1 MSQDEDPDNIPD
13 NHDEN
18 ENIENNENQ
27 NENASNPAGEENPD
41 EDDELFEHLP
51 ADHPHLRR
59 FQISLEDQLKAEEE
73 KLRLLFKEKNED
85 SKKLKRERED
95 IGIALYSLQ
104 QQFANVESN
113 FNEQYSKCKALEEQ
127 QKQESER
134 LQEEV
139 RMYND
144 KFQSVKEQEKMVLQ
158 SSEDLNQLNSMLKY
172 VETYNLQVQSEI
184 KVTKTTAN
192 KVEENIVNQERKKK
206 EQDFFIDMLEMR
218 VKNLTEKKLLYE
230 AQLKS
235 QQDETKEA
243 RVNLAEADE
252 EIQHIIEKKRDLIK
266 DLDKAM
272 FNLRLKDN
280 AKTTVNKNIEEQE
293 EEKLKLGS
301 QINRFRILIRQEN
314 QRNNELEENLKQ
326 CKKKLQ
332 NVENAIKDL
341 QSKHEKLEEK
351 RHFIETSINKTKAE
365 LDNLAKIQ
373 QSLDTELELINKNKV
388 KLLNEARALQ
398 DKNLIVLS
406 NKETHEKQ
414 GDNLSK
420 ANQRL
425 NKEIFDVLV
434 EKFDVLVEKDSKA
447 NEIIRVQIDKVN
459 VESQNIK
466 LKNKLELMNEEITKL
481 EDDYNKKSQRI
492 KTNHK
497 ALEKK
502 QLEMD
507 KLNKDY
513 GELMKNKKGEDEGE
527 FEVAIDKLQNQVKKL
542 RKEIRLKEAEWLAKK
557 QELVKKETIY
567 TNISEECV
575 DKRSKRMILDHKKLR
590 LNANYAMHEKE
601 IKEIEFSLKQLREY
615 EMVKFGKLLGKNM
628 NNNQTLDHQIFDVD
642 IQFKEKLT
650 AMENESMKL
659 EMEIEVLREE
669 KADTLAQIIETERQI
684 HLWERKIELQEQM
697 QKIIKPESGLKE
709 IDEMKIF
716 IHKQKLVYKKLQA
729 DQEKVIKNME
739 RCVQRRNFIKVR
751 YPIDEFG
758 TGNVKVKV
766 SKTKEINEL
775 MDQVNHIKRKKK
787 DYTDKISSTRQ
798 NLERIHKEINDLEG
812 ESFDKQNKAFELRN
826 NYFKEKINSN
836 NLFCKTR
843 QCQEG
848 IKMIEDFKNHVFK
861 PKSRET
867 TEPEFQKLQLENE
880 QLMEKLR
887 NFKDTHNEMAVII
900 EEVMK
905 IPSMPLE

>member
-1 MSQDEDPDNIPD
+1 
-13 NHDEN
+13 
-18 ENIENNENQ
+18 
-27 NENASNPAGEENPD
+27 
-41 EDDELFEHLP
+41 
-51 ADHPHLRR
+51 
-59 FQISLEDQLKAEEE
+59 
-73 KLRLLFKEKNED
+73 
-85 SKKLKRERED
+85 
-95 IGIALYSLQ
+95 
-104 QQFANVESN
+104 
-113 FNEQYSKCKALEEQ
+113 
-127 QKQESER
+127 
-134 LQEEV
+134 
-139 RMYND
+139 
-144 KFQSVKEQEKMVLQ
+144 
-158 SSEDLNQLNSMLKY
+158 
-172 VETYNLQVQSEI
+172 
-184 KVTKTTAN
+184 
-192 KVEENIVNQERKKK
+192 
-206 EQDFFIDMLEMR
+206 
-218 VKNLTEKKLLYE
+218 
-230 AQLKS
+230 
-235 QQDETKEA
+235 
-243 RVNLAEADE
+243 
-252 EIQHIIEKKRDLIK
+252 
-266 DLDKAM
+266 
-272 FNLRLKDN
+272 
-280 AKTTVNKNIEEQE
+280 
-293 EEKLKLGS
+293 
-301 QINRFRILIRQEN
+301 
-314 QRNNELEENLKQ
+314 
-326 CKKKLQ
+326 
-332 NVENAIKDL
+332 
-341 QSKHEKLEEK
+341 
-351 RHFIETSINKTKAE
+351 

-425 NKEIFDVLV
+425 NKEI
-434 EKFDVLVEKDSKA
+434 FDVLVEKDSKA

-798 NLERIHKEINDLEG
+798 NLERIHKEINDLEE

-848 IKMIEDFKNHVFK
+848 IKMVEDFKNHTFR
-861 PKSRET
+861 PKNREI
-867 TEPEFQKLQLENE
+867 TEPEYQKLQLENE

>member
-1 MSQDEDPDNIPD
+1 MNPE
-13 NHDEN
+13 
-18 ENIENNENQ
+18 ENNENQ
-27 NENASNPAGEENPD
+27 NPENQENENQNQQGEQGGENGD

-59 FQISLEDQLKAEEE
+59 FQNSLEEQLKAEEE
-73 KLRLLFKEKNED
+73 KLRLLFKEKTED

-95 IGIALYSLQ
+95 IGISLYSLQ

-139 RMYND
+139 KMYND

-243 RVNLAEADE
+243 RINLSEADL
-252 EIQHIIEKKRDLIK
+252 EIQHIQEKKRDLIK

-293 EEKLKLGS
+293 EEKLKLLS
-301 QINRFRILIRQEN
+301 QINRYRILIRQEN
-314 QRNNELEENLKQ
+314 QKNNELEESLRQ

-332 NVENAIKDL
+332 NVENAIRDL
-341 QSKHEKLEEK
+341 ASKHEKLEEK
-351 RHFIETSINKTKAE
+351 RHFIETSINKTNVE
-365 LDNLAKIQ
+365 LNNLAKIQ
-373 QSLDTELELINKNKV
+373 LSLDAELELINKNKV

-414 GDNLSK
+414 GDNLLK
-420 ANQRL
+420 ANQKL
-425 NKEIFDVLV
+425 NKEI
-434 EKFDVLVEKDSKA
+434 FDVLVEKDSKA

-527 FEVAIDKLQNQVKKL
+527 FEVAIDKLQSQVRKL
-542 RKEIRLKEAEWLAKK
+542 RKEIRNKEAEWLAKK

-567 TNISEECV
+567 NNISEECV

-590 LNANYAMHEKE
+590 LNSNYNMHEKE

-628 NNNQTLDHQIFDVD
+628 SNNQTLKHQIFDVD
-642 IQFKEKLT
+642 IKFKEKLT
-650 AMENESMKL
+650 SMENESMKL

-751 YPIDEFG
+751 YPVDEFG

-787 DYTDKISSTRQ
+787 DYTDKISSTKQ
-798 NLERIHKEINDLEG
+798 NMEIMKKEINDLDE
-812 ESFDKQNKAFELRN
+812 ESYDKQNRAFDLRN

-836 NLFCKTR
+836 NIFCRTR
-843 QCQEG
+843 QFQEG
-848 IKMIEDFKNHVFK
+848 IKLIENYQNGKFRPRNME
-861 PKSRET
+861 SSANEI
-867 TEPEFQKLQLENE
+867 ENIQKENE
-880 QLMEKLR
+880 QLMETLR
-887 NFKDTHNEMAVII
+887 NFKDTHNEMAAII

-905 IPSMPLE
+905 I

>member
-1 MSQDEDPDNIPD
+1 MNPE
-13 NHDEN
+13 
-18 ENIENNENQ
+18 ENNENQ
-27 NENASNPAGEENPD
+27 NPENQENENQNQQGEQGGENGD

-59 FQISLEDQLKAEEE
+59 FQNSLEEQLKAKEE
-73 KLRLLFKEKNED
+73 KLRLLFKEKTED

-95 IGIALYSLQ
+95 IGISLYSLQ

-139 RMYND
+139 KMYND

-243 RVNLAEADE
+243 RINLSEADL
-252 EIQHIIEKKRDLIK
+252 EIQHIQEKKRDLIK

-293 EEKLKLGS
+293 EEKLKLLS
-301 QINRFRILIRQEN
+301 QINRYRILIRQEN
-314 QRNNELEENLKQ
+314 QKNNELEESLRQ

-332 NVENAIKDL
+332 NVENAIRDL
-341 QSKHEKLEEK
+341 ASKHEKLEEK
-351 RHFIETSINKTKAE
+351 RHFIETSINKTNVE
-365 LDNLAKIQ
+365 LNNLAKIQ
-373 QSLDTELELINKNKV
+373 LSLDAELELINKNKV

-414 GDNLSK
+414 GDNLLK
-420 ANQRL
+420 ANQKL
-425 NKEIFDVLV
+425 NKEI
-434 EKFDVLVEKDSKA
+434 FDVLVEKDSKA

-527 FEVAIDKLQNQVKKL
+527 FEVAIDKLQSQVRKL
-542 RKEIRLKEAEWLAKK
+542 RKEIRNKEAEWLAKK

-567 TNISEECV
+567 NNISEECV

-590 LNANYAMHEKE
+590 LNSNYNMHEKE

-628 NNNQTLDHQIFDVD
+628 SNNQTLKHQIFDVD
-642 IQFKEKLT
+642 IKFKEKLT
-650 AMENESMKL
+650 SMENESMKL

-751 YPIDEFG
+751 YPVDEFG

-787 DYTDKISSTRQ
+787 DYTDKISSTKQ
-798 NLERIHKEINDLEG
+798 NMEIMNKEINDLDE
-812 ESFDKQNKAFELRN
+812 ESYDKQNRAFDLRN

-836 NLFCKTR
+836 NIFCRTR
-843 QCQEG
+843 QFQEG
-848 IKMIEDFKNHVFK
+848 IKLIENYQNGKFRPRNME
-861 PKSRET
+861 SSANEI
-867 TEPEFQKLQLENE
+867 ENIQKENE
-880 QLMEKLR
+880 QLMETLR
-887 NFKDTHNEMAVII
+887 NFKDTHNEMAAII

-905 IPSMPLE
+905 I

>member
-1 MSQDEDPDNIPD
+1 MNPD
-13 NHDEN
+13 
-18 ENIENNENQ
+18 ENNENPNPEMVDNNPQ
-27 NENASNPAGEENPD
+27 NENLDQNINPPQDQGENAGD

-59 FQISLEDQLKAEEE
+59 FQNSLEEQLKAEEE
-73 KLRLLFKEKNED
+73 KLRLLFKEKTED

-95 IGIALYSLQ
+95 IGISLYSLQ

-139 RMYND
+139 KMYND

-243 RVNLAEADE
+243 KVNLSEADA
-252 EIQHIIEKKRDLIK
+252 EIQHIIEKKRDLVK

-293 EEKLKLGS
+293 EEKLKLMS
-301 QINRFRILIRQEN
+301 QINRYRILIRQEN
-314 QRNNELEENLKQ
+314 QRNNELEENLRQ

-332 NVENAIKDL
+332 NVENSIRDL

-351 RHFIETSINKTKAE
+351 RRFIETSINKTKVE
-365 LDNLAKIQ
+365 LENLQKIQ
-373 QSLDTELELINKNKV
+373 QSLDIELELINKNKV

-425 NKEIFDVLV
+425 NKEI
-434 EKFDVLVEKDSKA
+434 FDVLVEKDSKA

-527 FEVAIDKLQNQVKKL
+527 FEVAIDKLQSQVRKL
-542 RKEIRLKEAEWLAKK
+542 RKEIRNKEAEWLAKK

-567 TNISEECV
+567 NNISEECV

-590 LNANYAMHEKE
+590 LNSNYAMHEKE

-628 NNNQTLDHQIFDVD
+628 SNNQTLKHQIFDVD
-642 IQFKEKLT
+642 IKFKEKLT
-650 AMENESMKL
+650 SMENESMKL

-787 DYTDKISSTRQ
+787 DYTDKIASTKQ
-798 NLERIHKEINDLEG
+798 NMEIMNKEINDLDED
-812 ESFDKQNKAFELRN
+812 SYDKQNRAFELRN

-836 NLFCKTR
+836 NIFCSTR
-843 QCQEG
+843 QFQEG
-848 IKMIEDFKNHVFK
+848 IKLIENYNSGKFRPRSMESSASEMENV
-861 PKSRET
+861 
-867 TEPEFQKLQLENE
+867 QKENE
-880 QLMEKLR
+880 QLMETLR
-887 NFKDTHNEMAVII
+887 NFKDTHNEMAAII

-905 IPSMPLE
+905 I

>member
-1 MSQDEDPDNIPD
+1 MNPE
-13 NHDEN
+13 
-18 ENIENNENQ
+18 ENNENNNPENPESNQ
-27 NENASNPAGEENPD
+27 VNENPPPPGEQGENAD

-59 FQISLEDQLKAEEE
+59 FQNSLEEQLKAEEE
-73 KLRLLFKEKNED
+73 KLRLLFKEKTED

-95 IGIALYSLQ
+95 IGISLYSLQ

-139 RMYND
+139 KMYND

-243 RVNLAEADE
+243 RVNLSEADL

-293 EEKLKLGS
+293 EEKLKLQS

-314 QRNNELEENLKQ
+314 QRNNELEESLRQ

-332 NVENAIKDL
+332 NVENAIRDL
-341 QSKHEKLEEK
+341 ASKHEKLEEK
-351 RHFIETSINKTKAE
+351 RHFIETSINKTKVE
-365 LDNLAKIQ
+365 LENLAKIQ
-373 QSLDTELELINKNKV
+373 QSLDIELELINKNKV
-388 KLLNEARALQ
+388 KLLNEARTLQ

-420 ANQRL
+420 ANQKL
-425 NKEIFDVLV
+425 NKEI
-434 EKFDVLVEKDSKA
+434 FDVLVEKDSKA

-527 FEVAIDKLQNQVKKL
+527 FEVAIDKLQSQVRKL
-542 RKEIRLKEAEWLAKK
+542 RKEIRNKEAEWLAKK

-567 TNISEECV
+567 NNISEECV
-575 DKRSKRMILDHKKLR
+575 DKRSKRMILDHKKIR
-590 LNANYAMHEKE
+590 LNSNYAMHEKE

-628 NNNQTLDHQIFDVD
+628 SNNQTLKHQIFDVD
-642 IQFKEKLT
+642 IKFKEKLT
-650 AMENESMKL
+650 SMENESMKL

-787 DYTDKISSTRQ
+787 DYTDKITSTKQ
-798 NLERIHKEINDLEG
+798 NMEIMNKEISDLDE
-812 ESFDKQNKAFELRN
+812 ESYDKQNKAFELRN
-826 NYFKEKINSN
+826 NYFKEKISSN
-836 NLFCKTR
+836 NIFCRTR
-843 QCQEG
+843 QFQEG
-848 IKMIEDFKNHVFK
+848 IKLIENFQSGKFR
-861 PKSRET
+861 PRSMES
-867 TEPEFQKLQLENE
+867 TENELENVAKENE
-880 QLMEKLR
+880 QLMETLR
-887 NFKDTHNEMAVII
+887 NFKDTHNEMAAII

-905 IPSMPLE
+905 I

>member
-1 MSQDEDPDNIPD
+1 
-13 NHDEN
+13 
-18 ENIENNENQ
+18 
-27 NENASNPAGEENPD
+27 
-41 EDDELFEHLP
+41 
-51 ADHPHLRR
+51 
-59 FQISLEDQLKAEEE
+59 
-73 KLRLLFKEKNED
+73 
-85 SKKLKRERED
+85 
-95 IGIALYSLQ
+95 
-104 QQFANVESN
+104 
-113 FNEQYSKCKALEEQ
+113 
-127 QKQESER
+127 
-134 LQEEV
+134 
-139 RMYND
+139 
-144 KFQSVKEQEKMVLQ
+144 
-158 SSEDLNQLNSMLKY
+158 MLKY

-243 RVNLAEADE
+243 RVNLSEADL

-293 EEKLKLGS
+293 EEKLKLMS
-301 QINRFRILIRQEN
+301 QIGRFRILIRQEN
-314 QRNNELEENLKQ
+314 QRNNELEESLRQ

-332 NVENAIKDL
+332 NVEN
-341 QSKHEKLEEK
+341 S
-351 RHFIETSINKTKAE
+351 
-365 LDNLAKIQ
+365 
-373 QSLDTELELINKNKV
+373 ELELINKNKV

-434 EKFDVLVEKDSKA
+434 EKASKA

-527 FEVAIDKLQNQVKKL
+527 FEVAIDKLQSQVRKL
-542 RKEIRLKEAEWLAKK
+542 RKEIRNKEAEWLSKK

-567 TNISEECV
+567 NNISEECV
-575 DKRSKRMILDHKKLR
+575 DKRSKRMILDHKKIR

-628 NNNQTLDHQIFDVD
+628 SNNQTLKHQIFDVD
-642 IQFKEKLT
+642 IKFKEKLT
-650 AMENESMKL
+650 SMENESMKL

-739 RCVQRRNFIKVR
+739 RCVQLRNFIKVR

-758 TGNVKVKV
+758 TGNVKV
-766 SKTKEINEL
+766 N
-775 MDQVNHIKRKKK
+775 
-787 DYTDKISSTRQ
+787 
-798 NLERIHKEINDLEG
+798 
-812 ESFDKQNKAFELRN
+812 
-826 NYFKEKINSN
+826 
-836 NLFCKTR
+836 
-843 QCQEG
+843 
-848 IKMIEDFKNHVFK
+848 
-861 PKSRET
+861 
-867 TEPEFQKLQLENE
+867 
-880 QLMEKLR
+880 
-887 NFKDTHNEMAVII
+887 
-900 EEVMK
+900 
-905 IPSMPLE
+905 

>member
-1 MSQDEDPDNIPD
+1 MNPE
-13 NHDEN
+13 
-18 ENIENNENQ
+18 ENNENNNPENPESNQ
-27 NENASNPAGEENPD
+27 VNENPPPPGEQGENAE

-59 FQISLEDQLKAEEE
+59 FQNSLEEQLKAEEE
-73 KLRLLFKEKNED
+73 KLRLLFKEKTED

-95 IGIALYSLQ
+95 IGISLYSLQ

-139 RMYND
+139 KMYND

-243 RVNLAEADE
+243 RINLSEADL
-252 EIQHIIEKKRDLIK
+252 EIQHIQEKKRDLIK

-293 EEKLKLGS
+293 EEKLKLLS
-301 QINRFRILIRQEN
+301 QINRYRILIRQEN
-314 QRNNELEENLKQ
+314 QKNNELEESLRQ

-332 NVENAIKDL
+332 NVENAIRDL
-341 QSKHEKLEEK
+341 ASKHEKLEEK
-351 RHFIETSINKTKAE
+351 RHFIETSINKTNVE
-365 LDNLAKIQ
+365 LNNLAKIQ
-373 QSLDTELELINKNKV
+373 LSLDAELELINKNKV

-414 GDNLSK
+414 GDNLLK
-420 ANQRL
+420 ANQKL
-425 NKEIFDVLV
+425 NKEI
-434 EKFDVLVEKDSKA
+434 FDVLVEKDSKA

-527 FEVAIDKLQNQVKKL
+527 FEVAIDKLQSQVRKL
-542 RKEIRLKEAEWLAKK
+542 RKEIRNKEAEWLAKK

-567 TNISEECV
+567 NNISEECV

-590 LNANYAMHEKE
+590 LNSNYNMHEKE

-628 NNNQTLDHQIFDVD
+628 SNNQTLKHQIFDVD
-642 IQFKEKLT
+642 IKFKEKLT
-650 AMENESMKL
+650 SMENESMKL

-751 YPIDEFG
+751 YPVDEFG

-787 DYTDKISSTRQ
+787 DYTDKISSTKQ
-798 NLERIHKEINDLEG
+798 NMEIMKKEINDLDE
-812 ESFDKQNKAFELRN
+812 ESYDKQNRAFDLRN

-836 NLFCKTR
+836 NIFCRTR
-843 QCQEG
+843 QFQEG
-848 IKMIEDFKNHVFK
+848 IKLIENYQNGKFRPRNME
-861 PKSRET
+861 SSANEI
-867 TEPEFQKLQLENE
+867 ENIQKENE
-880 QLMEKLR
+880 QLMETLR
-887 NFKDTHNEMAVII
+887 NFKDTHNEMAAII

-905 IPSMPLE
+905 I

>member
-1 MSQDEDPDNIPD
+1 MNPE
-13 NHDEN
+13 
-18 ENIENNENQ
+18 ENNENNNPENPESNQ
-27 NENASNPAGEENPD
+27 VNENPPPPGEQGENAE

-59 FQISLEDQLKAEEE
+59 FQNSLEEQLKAEEE
-73 KLRLLFKEKNED
+73 KLRLLFKEKTED

-95 IGIALYSLQ
+95 IGISLYSLQ

-139 RMYND
+139 KMYND

-158 SSEDLNQLNSMLKY
+158 SNEDLNQLNSMLKY

-243 RVNLAEADE
+243 RVNLSEADL

-293 EEKLKLGS
+293 EEKLKLQS

-314 QRNNELEENLKQ
+314 QRNNELEENLRQ

-332 NVENAIKDL
+332 NVENAIRDL
-341 QSKHEKLEEK
+341 ASKHEKLEEK
-351 RHFIETSINKTKAE
+351 RHFIETSINKTKVE
-365 LDNLAKIQ
+365 LENLAKIQ
-373 QSLDTELELINKNKV
+373 QSLDIELELINKNKV

-420 ANQRL
+420 ANQKL
-425 NKEIFDVLV
+425 NKEI
-434 EKFDVLVEKDSKA
+434 FDVLVEKDSKA

-527 FEVAIDKLQNQVKKL
+527 FEVAIDKLQSQVRKL
-542 RKEIRLKEAEWLAKK
+542 RKEIRNKEAEWLAKK
-557 QELVKKETIY
+557 QELVRKETVY
-567 TNISEECV
+567 NNISEECV
-575 DKRSKRMILDHKKLR
+575 DKRSKRMILDHKKMR
-590 LNANYAMHEKE
+590 LNSNYAMHENE
-601 IKEIEFSLKQLREY
+601 IKEIESSLKQLREY
-615 EMVKFGKLLGKNM
+615 EMVKFGRLLGKNM
-628 NNNQTLDHQIFDVD
+628 SNNQTLKHQIFDVD
-642 IQFKEKLT
+642 IKFKEKLT
-650 AMENESMKL
+650 SMENESMKL

-751 YPIDEFG
+751 YPVDEFG

-787 DYTDKISSTRQ
+787 DYTDKISSTKQ
-798 NLERIHKEINDLEG
+798 NMEIMNKEINDLDE
-812 ESFDKQNKAFELRN
+812 ESYDKQNKAFELRN
-826 NYFKEKINSN
+826 NYFKEKISSN
-836 NLFCKTR
+836 NIFCRTR
-843 QCQEG
+843 QFQEG
-848 IKMIEDFKNHVFK
+848 IKLIENFQSGKFR
-861 PKSRET
+861 PRSMES
-867 TEPEFQKLQLENE
+867 TENELENVAKENE
-880 QLMEKLR
+880 QLMETLR
-887 NFKDTHNEMAVII
+887 NFKDTHNEMAAII

-905 IPSMPLE
+905 I

>member
-425 NKEIFDVLV
+425 NKEI
-434 EKFDVLVEKDSKA
+434 
-447 NEIIRVQIDKVN
+447 
-459 VESQNIK
+459 
-466 LKNKLELMNEEITKL
+466 
-481 EDDYNKKSQRI
+481 
-492 KTNHK
+492 
-497 ALEKK
+497 
-502 QLEMD
+502 
-507 KLNKDY
+507 
-513 GELMKNKKGEDEGE
+513 
-527 FEVAIDKLQNQVKKL
+527 
-542 RKEIRLKEAEWLAKK
+542 
-557 QELVKKETIY
+557 
-567 TNISEECV
+567 
-575 DKRSKRMILDHKKLR
+575 
-590 LNANYAMHEKE
+590 
-601 IKEIEFSLKQLREY
+601 
-615 EMVKFGKLLGKNM
+615 
-628 NNNQTLDHQIFDVD
+628 
-642 IQFKEKLT
+642 
-650 AMENESMKL
+650 
-659 EMEIEVLREE
+659 
-669 KADTLAQIIETERQI
+669 
-684 HLWERKIELQEQM
+684 
-697 QKIIKPESGLKE
+697 
-709 IDEMKIF
+709 
-716 IHKQKLVYKKLQA
+716 
-729 DQEKVIKNME
+729 
-739 RCVQRRNFIKVR
+739 
-751 YPIDEFG
+751 
-758 TGNVKVKV
+758 
-766 SKTKEINEL
+766 
-775 MDQVNHIKRKKK
+775 
-787 DYTDKISSTRQ
+787 
-798 NLERIHKEINDLEG
+798 
-812 ESFDKQNKAFELRN
+812 
-826 NYFKEKINSN
+826 
-836 NLFCKTR
+836 
-843 QCQEG
+843 
-848 IKMIEDFKNHVFK
+848 
-861 PKSRET
+861 
-867 TEPEFQKLQLENE
+867 
-880 QLMEKLR
+880 
-887 NFKDTHNEMAVII
+887 
-900 EEVMK
+900 
-905 IPSMPLE
+905 

>member
-1 MSQDEDPDNIPD
+1 MRQEEDPEN
-13 NHDEN
+13 NQNNLN
-18 ENIENNENQ
+18 ENQNQ
-27 NENASNPAGEENPD
+27 NENASNPPAGENQD

-51 ADHPHLRR
+51 ADHPHLRP
-59 FQISLEDQLKAEEE
+59 FQLSLEDQLKAEEE
-73 KLRLLFKEKNED
+73 KLRLLFKEKSED

-139 RMYND
+139 KMYND

-301 QINRFRILIRQEN
+301 QINRYRILIRQEN
-314 QRNNELEENLKQ
+314 QRNNELEENLRQ

-332 NVENAIKDL
+332 NVENAIRDL

-365 LDNLAKIQ
+365 LDNLQKIQ

-414 GDNLSK
+414 GDNLAK
-420 ANQRL
+420 ANQKL
-425 NKEIFDVLV
+425 NKEIFDI
-434 EKFDVLVEKDSKA
+434 LVEKDSKA

-527 FEVAIDKLQNQVKKL
+527 FEVAIDKLQSQVRKL
-542 RKEIRLKEAEWLAKK
+542 RKEIRNKEAEWLAKK

-567 TNISEECV
+567 NNISEECV

-590 LNANYAMHEKE
+590 LNSNYAMHEKE

-628 NNNQTLDHQIFDVD
+628 SNNQTLKHQIFDVD
-642 IQFKEKLT
+642 IKFKEKLT
-650 AMENESMKL
+650 SMENESMKL

-787 DYTDKISSTRQ
+787 DYTDKIASTKQ
-798 NLERIHKEINDLEG
+798 NMEIMNKEINDLDED
-812 ESFDKQNKAFELRN
+812 SYDKQNRAFELRN

-836 NLFCKTR
+836 NLFCRTR

-848 IKMIEDFKNHVFK
+848 IKLIDDYNNGKFR
-861 PKSRET
+861 PRSRET
-867 TEPEFQKLQLENE
+867 SNVELENIQKENE
-880 QLMEKLR
+880 QLMETLR
-887 NFKDTHNEMAVII
+887 NFKDTHNEMAIII

-905 IPSMPLE
+905 I

>member
-1 MSQDEDPDNIPD
+1 M
-13 NHDEN
+13 
-18 ENIENNENQ
+18 
-27 NENASNPAGEENPD
+27 
-41 EDDELFEHLP
+41 
-51 ADHPHLRR
+51 
-59 FQISLEDQLKAEEE
+59 
-73 KLRLLFKEKNED
+73 
-85 SKKLKRERED
+85 
-95 IGIALYSLQ
+95 
-104 QQFANVESN
+104 
-113 FNEQYSKCKALEEQ
+113 
-127 QKQESER
+127 
-134 LQEEV
+134 
-139 RMYND
+139 
-144 KFQSVKEQEKMVLQ
+144 
-158 SSEDLNQLNSMLKY
+158 
-172 VETYNLQVQSEI
+172 
-184 KVTKTTAN
+184 
-192 KVEENIVNQERKKK
+192 
-206 EQDFFIDMLEMR
+206 
-218 VKNLTEKKLLYE
+218 
-230 AQLKS
+230 
-235 QQDETKEA
+235 
-243 RVNLAEADE
+243 
-252 EIQHIIEKKRDLIK
+252 
-266 DLDKAM
+266 
-272 FNLRLKDN
+272 
-280 AKTTVNKNIEEQE
+280 
-293 EEKLKLGS
+293 
-301 QINRFRILIRQEN
+301 
-314 QRNNELEENLKQ
+314 
-326 CKKKLQ
+326 
-332 NVENAIKDL
+332 ENAIRDL
-341 QSKHEKLEEK
+341 ASKHEKLEEK
-351 RHFIETSINKTKAE
+351 RHFIETSINKTKVE
-365 LDNLAKIQ
+365 LDNLTKIQ
-373 QSLDTELELINKNKV
+373 QSLDIELELINKNKV

-420 ANQRL
+420 ANQKL
-425 NKEIFDVLV
+425 NKEI
-434 EKFDVLVEKDSKA
+434 FDVLVEKDSKA

-527 FEVAIDKLQNQVKKL
+527 FEVAIDKLQSQVRKL
-542 RKEIRLKEAEWLAKK
+542 RKEIRNKEAEWLAKK

-567 TNISEECV
+567 NNISEECV

-590 LNANYAMHEKE
+590 LNSNYNMHEKE

-628 NNNQTLDHQIFDVD
+628 SNNQTLKHQIFDVD
-642 IQFKEKLT
+642 IKFKEKLT
-650 AMENESMKL
+650 SMENESMKL

-751 YPIDEFG
+751 YPVDEFG

-787 DYTDKISSTRQ
+787 DYTDKISSTKQ
-798 NLERIHKEINDLEG
+798 NMEIMNKEINDLDE
-812 ESFDKQNKAFELRN
+812 ESYDKQNRAFDLRN

-836 NLFCKTR
+836 NIFCRTR
-843 QCQEG
+843 QFQEG
-848 IKMIEDFKNHVFK
+848 IKLIENYQNGKFRPRNMQ
-861 PKSRET
+861 S
-867 TEPEFQKLQLENE
+867 TENEIENIQKENE
-880 QLMEKLR
+880 QLMETLR
-887 NFKDTHNEMAVII
+887 NFKDTHNEMAAII

-905 IPSMPLE
+905 I